1 MIFVKL
7 VFSPT
12 AESFGVSAQI
22 VPDGPE
28 VRFHERSTRVPPGS
42 NEGMSPF
49 VLGSWIV
56 FRACLLVWLMI
67 LVKWEFLAELLISF
81 LCGVAAFFLRSWIF
95 VRA

>member
-12 AESFGVSAQI
+12 AENFGVSAQI

-42 NEGMSPF
+42 NEGMSPELIF
-49 VLGSWIV
+49 LGRATVLNLFTVYFGQLDCFQGLPTCLADDSREVGV
-56 FRACLLVWLMI
+56 FSRA
-67 LVKWEFLAELLISF
+67 SN
-81 LCGVAAFFLRSWIF
+81 
-95 VRA
+95 